1 LRARAISCSSGKFL
15 TEYYGSAAGKSS
27 AGAMHY
33 NDCMPARIHF
43 TALIALAAL
52 CTADAGA
59 QMFPQRSIRIVVPF
73 APGGAN
79 DNAARVV
86 AQKYNEAFTQA
97 VVVDNRPGGATNVGT
112 EIVAR
117 APPDGHTLL
126 VTNSSLA
133 TNLSLYKSLPYDARR
148 DLAPVT
154 LIFTTPL
161 VLVTHPSLPVK
172 SVRDLIALAKAR
184 PGQLTFGSAG
194 IASPAHICGELLNM
208 LAGIRT
214 VHIPYKGGTQAL
226 ADLLGGQITIAFT
239 GGPATMELMRAGR
252 LRILATTGPKRFT
265 VTPDIPT
272 IAESGVPGY
281 DLVGWVALF
290 ATGGTPPE
298 IIARLNAEALR
309 GLTQPDAKKRIEDT
323 GAEVNTSTPQELAA
337 FLAKE
342 IDKYANLIRVANIR
356 PE

>member
-1 LRARAISCSSGKFL
+1 MLIRQFAIASIG
-15 TEYYGSAAGKSS
+15 
-27 AGAMHY
+27 
-33 NDCMPARIHF
+33 
-43 TALIALAAL
+43 LIV
-52 CTADAGA
+52 TFSVGA
-59 QMFPQRSIRIVVPF
+59 QNFPQRAIRIVVPF

-79 DNAARVV
+79 DNAARVI
-86 AQKYNEAFTQA
+86 AQKFGDTFGQP

-112 EIVAR
+112 DIVAK
-117 APPDGHTLL
+117 APADGHTLL

-172 SVRDLIALAKAR
+172 SVRDLVALAKAR

-194 IASPAHICGELLNM
+194 IASPAHVCGELLNM
-208 LAGIRT
+208 LTGIRT
-214 VHIPYKGGTQAL
+214 IHIPYKGGTQAL
-226 ADLLGGQITIAFT
+226 ADLLGGQISFAFT
-239 GGPATMELMRAGR
+239 GGPATIELMNAGK
-252 LRILATTGPKRFT
+252 LRVLATTGPKRFT
-265 VTPDIPT
+265 VTPNIPT

-281 DLVGWVALF
+281 DLVGWVGLF
-290 ATGGTPPE
+290 ATAGTPPDV
-298 IIARLNAEALR
+298 IARLNAEAQRALA
-309 GLTQPDAKKRIEDT
+309 QPDAKKRIEDT
-323 GAEVNTSTPQELAA
+323 GAEVSTGTPQELGT

-342 IDKYANLIRVANIR
+342 IDKYAKLIRVANIR

>member
-1 LRARAISCSSGKFL
+1 MLLRITVVSSL
-15 TEYYGSAAGKSS
+15 
-27 AGAMHY
+27 
-33 NDCMPARIHF
+33 
-43 TALIALAAL
+43 ALAAA
-52 CTADAGA
+52 TIGIPSGA
-59 QMFPQRSIRIVVPF
+59 QNFPQRAIRIVVPF

-86 AQKYNEAFTQA
+86 AQKFGEAFGQP

-112 EIVAR
+112 DIVAK
-117 APPDGHTLL
+117 APADGHTLL

-172 SVRDLIALAKAR
+172 NVRDLVALAKAR

-194 IASPAHICGELLNM
+194 IASPAHVSGELLNM

-214 VHIPYKGGTQAL
+214 IHIPYKGGTQAL
-226 ADLLGGQITIAFT
+226 ADLLGGQISFAFT
-239 GGPATMELMRAGR
+239 GGPATIELMNAGK
-252 LRILATTGPKRFT
+252 LRVLATTGPKRFT

-281 DLVGWVALF
+281 DLVGWVGLF
-290 ATGGTPPE
+290 TTAGTPADV
-298 IIARLNAEALR
+298 IARLNAEAQR
-309 GLTQPDAKKRIEDT
+309 GLAQPDAKKRIEDT
-323 GAEVNTSTPQELAA
+323 GAEVSTGTPQELGA

-342 IDKYANLIRVANIR
+342 IDKYAKLIRVANIR